1 MTPWIAPVARPTAW
15 GRPRARYLTGLGL
28 IMLGVAATVFTSTY
42 SMFFLLIG
50 PSLHLLGWLLM
61 PGALW
66 RRLVVLLPCLLAG
79 LTLLGGPDFAGAFAV
94 LLAGWLLVR
103 NRPLVAYPVLL
114 LPIGASFLIKAF
126 LHGYAQNWVG
136 DLVGTVTVI
145 ASAWLAWWLAGW
157 PVGRRRGPGTGAGPG
172 PAMIRAVEAGQV
184 GETTRQIPSRS
195 E

>member
-1 MTPWIAPVARPTAW
+1 MTPWIAPAARPTAW
-15 GRPRARYLTGLGL
+15 GNARARSLVGLAL

-50 PSLHLLGWLLM
+50 PSLHLLGWLVM

-103 NRPLVAYPVLL
+103 HRPLPSYLVLV
-114 LPIGASFLIKAF
+114 LPIGVSFLIKAF

-136 DLVGTVTVI
+136 DLVGTATVI
-145 ASAWLAWWLAGW
+145 ASAWLAWWIAG
-157 PVGRRRGPGTGAGPG
+157 RLD
-172 PAMIRAVEAGQV
+172 VEAGQV
-184 GETTRQIPSRS
+184 AETTRQIPSRS

>member
-1 MTPWIAPVARPTAW
+1 MTPWIAPAARPPAW
-15 GRPRARYLTGLGL
+15 GNPRARYLTGLSL

-79 LTLLGGPDFAGAFAV
+79 LTLLGGPDFTGAFAV

-103 NRPLVAYPVLL
+103 HRPWAAYLVLL
-114 LPIGASFLIKAF
+114 LPIGVSFLIKAL
-126 LHGYAQNWVG
+126 LHGYAQVWVG
-136 DLVGTVTVI
+136 DLIGTLTVI
-145 ASAWLAWWLAGW
+145 SAAWLAWWIAGS
-157 PVGRRRGPGTGAGPG
+157 VAGRRLSRESVPGSNASVI
-172 PAMIRAVEAGQV
+172 PAPEAGQAPEAI
-184 GETTRQIPSRS
+184 GRIPSRS